1 MQAENP
7 GRVVRGDVDDAVES
21 GELLGA
27 VSVLDEPQVA
37 VRGGVCFVR
46 RLARVGAAGAEGV
59 GGELD
64 REGTVLITGGT
75 GALGAL
81 VARHVIETHG
91 VRNVLLVSRR
101 GERAPGAVELCDEL
115 TALGASVR
123 VAACDVA
130 DREAMAALLASV
142 PADAPLTGVVHT
154 AGVIDDGVIT
164 ALTPERLDTVF
175 RPKVDAALVL
185 DELTRG
191 MGLAA
196 FVLFSSAAG
205 TFQAPGQG
213 NYAAAN
219 AFLDALAQ
227 RRRAAGLA
235 ATSLAWGLW
244 SQMNAS
250 LNNVDQQRMTRG
262 GIIGLSSEE
271 GLGLFDAALQSPTA
285 ALALVKLDFA
295 ELRSQAGAG
304 TLPALL
310 RALVPAGRRSAQSA
324 TANADGL
331 LQRLAG
337 VSPGEREQILLETVQ
352 QAAAAVLGF
361 ASPDQLEPERA
372 LDEIGFDSLTA
383 VELRNSLSILTGLR
397 LPSTLIFDYP
407 TPMALM
413 AYLRDELDGGAVDEI
428 ESNEADI
435 RRALATVP
443 IDRLRAA
450 GVLNV
455 LLSLARPEA
464 TGQKT
469 VPAASVDEELDL
481 IDGMNI
487 GDLVQRALGNP
498 QS

>member
-1 MQAENP
+1 
-7 GRVVRGDVDDAVES
+7 
-21 GELLGA
+21 
-27 VSVLDEPQVA
+27 
-37 VRGGVCFVR
+37 
-46 RLARVGAAGAEGV
+46 
-59 GGELD
+59 
-64 REGTVLITGGT
+64 
-75 GALGAL
+75 
-81 VARHVIETHG
+81 
-91 VRNVLLVSRR
+91 
-101 GERAPGAVELCDEL
+101 L
-115 TALGASVR
+115 TALGANVR
-123 VAACDVA
+123 VVACDVA
-130 DREAMAALLASV
+130 DREAVAALLASV

-185 DELTRG
+185 DELTRD

-244 SQMNAS
+244 SQMTRNLSDA
-250 LNNVDQQRMTRG
+250 DQKRLARV
-262 GIIGLSSEE
+262 GLVGPSAEE
-271 GLGLFDAALQSPTA
+271 GMGLFDAALQSPTA

-337 VSPGEREQILLETVQ
+337 ASPGEREQILLETVQ

-372 LDEIGFDSLTA
+372 LNEIGFDSLTA
-383 VELRNSLSILTGLR
+383 VELRNNLSTLTGLR
-397 LPSTLIFDYP
+397 LPVTLIFDHP
-407 TPMALM
+407 TPAAL
-413 AYLRDELDGGAVDEI
+413 ASHLAAELGQDANQGHALLAELDSLAA
-428 ESNEADI
+428 SFASL
-435 RRALATVP
+435 ALDDPLHSQVVA
-443 IDRLRAA
+443 RLRSLLAQGQNESGA
-450 GVLNV
+450 GVEREEFDV
-455 LLSLARPEA
+455 DSA
-464 TGQKT
+464 T
-469 VPAASVDEELDL
+469 DEEMFKL
-481 IDGMNI
+481 IDSEFGT
-487 GDLVQRALGNP
+487 A
-498 QS
+498 